1 MPNTAPTPNTTRFIL
16 IRHGESNVMVD
27 GVVGG
32 PKTCSGLS
40 PKGRRQAELLGKR
53 FEVGNEPS
61 FDVVYSSPLPR
72 ALETTHILL
81 GTNPLDLEINIHP
94 DLEEF
99 RLGEADGLTW
109 DQVRES
115 YDLDNFEQRDP
126 FVPIIPG
133 SDSRAG
139 FRHRVGEALSRIASS
154 NNGSTVLIGCHGGV
168 ISAAMAIAFGLGPG
182 QWHTELAPHVTSI
195 TELEVRSDPSRGR
208 RWICMRYNDTAHLH
222 GSEVDPREHQ

>member
-115 YDLDNFEQRDP
+115 YSA
-126 FVPIIPG
+126 V
-133 SDSRAG
+133 SR
-139 FRHRVGEALSRIASS
+139 RVTTVQPSS
-154 NNGSTVLIGCHGGV
+154 SV
-168 ISAAMAIAFGLGPG
+168 AMEVSYLR
-182 QWHTELAPHVTSI
+182 QWQSPLA
-195 TELEVRSDPSRGR
+195 
-208 RWICMRYNDTAHLH
+208 
-222 GSEVDPREHQ
+222 